1 MPGEDTNHIPD
12 MTIEIRQ
19 HEQFVDFLK
28 SVKDRA
34 VRSAILA
41 RIGRLSLGNPGD
53 HGPVGESVYELRI
66 HLGAGWRIYY
76 GKVGDQIILLVG
88 GGTKNGQQ
96 RDIDA
101 AIERFQQFRK
111 K

>member
-1 MPGEDTNHIPD
+1 

-19 HEQFVDFLK
+19 HEQFANFLK
-28 SVKDRA
+28 SVKDKA
-34 VRSAILA
+34 VRGAILA
-41 RIGRLSLGNPGD
+41 RVSRLSLGNPGD
-53 HGPVGESVYELRI
+53 HAPVGGGVYELRI
-66 HLGAGWRIYY
+66 HLGAGWRVYY

-101 AIERFQQFRK
+101 AIERFQQYKRK
-111 K
+111 

>member
-1 MPGEDTNHIPD
+1 

-19 HEQFVDFLK
+19 HEQFVDFLA
-28 SVKDRA
+28 SVKDKA
-34 VRSAILA
+34 VSRLA
-41 RIGRLSLGNPGD
+41 LGNPGD
-53 HGPVGESVYELRI
+53 YAPVGESVYELRI
-66 HLGAGWRIYY
+66 HLGAGWRVYY

-101 AIERFQQFRK
+101 AIARFQQYRK

>member
-1 MPGEDTNHIPD
+1 

-28 SVKDRA
+28 SVKDKA
-34 VRSAILA
+34 VRGAILA
-41 RIGRLSLGNPGD
+41 RISRLALGNPGD
-53 HGPVGESVYELRI
+53 YAPVGESVYELRI
-66 HLGAGWRIYY
+66 HLGAGWRVYY
-76 GKVGDQIILLVG
+76 GKVGNRIILLVG

-101 AIERFQQFRK
+101 AIARFQQYRK